1 MPRKFIVTEIPFLFV
16 TPQKNIVKEGFHPFA
31 FEQFFPL
38 LLVFKNY
45 SFDLLNADCR
55 AALNVALL
63 AIPQGMAYALVS
75 GLPIQYGLLGSAVAA
90 ILGCLFSN
98 SRFITLGPTNA
109 TSVLLFGV
117 FASLGMINQDG
128 MGTIEAIKILPWI
141 LLFSACF
148 LILASMLR
156 ISFMI
161 QFVSRTVI
169 TAYVTAAACLII
181 ANQTK
186 HVLGLELDSR
196 DTIATFWQIVYAS
209 SKALAGFS
217 TPALIVSGF
226 TALSY
231 IILQYKLKSL
241 PNVAITLILGSVF
254 HFLLQDTIGSV
265 QTLATFDSSLGI
277 LSTIHF
283 ESLSHSSGTILWASI
298 AISLLC
304 LLEGLSIGKSLA
316 ARAGERIQT
325 NRETFAIGMGNM
337 GCSLLSG
344 MPASGSLTRSSL
356 NIQSGAKTSASNLY
370 AGIFV
375 VIGYFSLGS
384 LVSYIPVPALATLVI
399 FIGASL
405 IKGRQIQ
412 AVSRA
417 TRSDAIT
424 FTVTLVVGLIISLQM
439 AIFAGVITSILLF
452 LRKVAVP
459 EMVEYGYN
467 EEGELAALSGKA
479 RRPEPEVSIVH
490 VEGEIF
496 FAAADLFYEQ
506 IRRVGEDPNLRV
518 LVLKLL
524 NAHHLDATS
533 VMALEELLDYL
544 KEKNCH
550 VLLCGVRRDILRI
563 LKNAGVL
570 SRMNRKNIF
579 PHTVSNPTLS
589 TAKAIKRAK
598 HLTSGEEAKVTIYA
612 EQMGKETK

>member
-1 MPRKFIVTEIPFLFV
+1 MRKKISLN
-16 TPQKNIVKEGFHPFA
+16 QL
-31 FEQFFPL
+31 FPL
-38 LLVFKNY
+38 LSVFRDY
-45 SFDLLNADCR
+45 SIGSLNADCR

-128 MGTIEAIKILPWI
+128 MGTVQAIEILPWI
-141 LLFSACF
+141 LLLSGCF

-156 ISFMI
+156 VSFMI

-169 TAYVTAAACLII
+169 TAYVTAAASLII
-181 ANQTK
+181 ANQAK
-186 HVLGLELDSR
+186 HVLGLELDSS
-196 DTIATFWQIVYAS
+196 DSIATFWQIVYAS
-209 SKALAGFS
+209 IKALNGFS
-217 TPALIVSGF
+217 ISALLISGL

-231 IILQYKLKSL
+231 ILLQYKLKAL
-241 PNVAITLILGSVF
+241 PNVAITLILASF
-254 HFLLQDTIGSV
+254 AHFLLQDSIGSV
-265 QTLATFDSSLGI
+265 NTLASFDSSLGI
-277 LSTIHF
+277 VSSIHF
-283 ESLSHSSGTILWASI
+283 DSLARFGGTILWASVAI
-298 AISLLC
+298 ALLC

-325 NRETFAIGMGNM
+325 NRETFAIGMGNV
-337 GCSLLSG
+337 GCSILSG
-344 MPASGSLTRSSL
+344 MPASGSLTRSTL
-356 NIQSGAKTSASNLY
+356 NIQSGAKTSASNLF

-375 VIGYFSLGS
+375 VSGYFSLGS

-399 FIGASL
+399 FIGATL

-417 TRSDAIT
+417 TRSDAVT
-424 FTVTLVVGLIISLQM
+424 FTVTLAVGLLFSLQM
-439 AIFAGVITSILLF
+439 AIFAGVVTSILLF
-452 LRKVAVP
+452 LRKVAEP

-467 EEGELAALSGKA
+467 GELAALSSKT

-490 VEGEIF
+490 VEGELF

-550 VLLCGVRRDILRI
+550 VLLCEVRRDALRI
-563 LKNAGVL
+563 LSNAGVL

-598 HLTSGEEAKVTIYA
+598 YLTSGEEAKVTIYA
-612 EQMGKETK
+612 EQIGKDPK

>member
-1 MPRKFIVTEIPFLFV
+1 MRHSGQSKSNNLFHFNKV
-16 TPQKNIVKEGFHPFA
+16 
-31 FEQFFPL
+31 FPIIS
-38 LLVFKNY
+38 VFKSY
-45 SFDLLNADCR
+45 SYNSMLADCKS
-55 AALNVALL
+55 AINVALL

-90 ILGCLFSN
+90 IVGSLFSN

-117 FASLGMINQDG
+117 FASLGLINQDG
-128 MGTIEAIKILPWI
+128 MGSERAIELLPWI
-141 LLFSACF
+141 LFFAASF
-148 LILASMLR
+148 LIIASLLR

-169 TAYVTAAACLII
+169 TAYVTAAAALII
-181 ANQTK
+181 ANQAK
-186 HVLGLELDSR
+186 HVLGLELDSN
-196 DTIATFWQIVYAS
+196 DAIATFWQIIYATIR
-209 SKALAGFS
+209 ALAEFS
-217 TPALIVSGF
+217 MSALIISGF
-226 TALSY
+226 TAISY
-231 IILQYKLKSL
+231 IFLQYKLKNL
-241 PNVAITLILGSVF
+241 PNVAITLLLASVVNY
-254 HFLLQDTIGSV
+254 LLKDYIGIV
-265 QTLATFDSSLGI
+265 HTLAHFDSSLNI
-277 LSTIHF
+277 IPSIQLHTLEHF
-283 ESLSHSSGTILWASI
+283 SGTILSASI
-298 AISLLC
+298 AIALLC

-325 NRETFAIGMGNM
+325 NQETFAIGMGNI
-337 GCSLLSG
+337 GCSILSG

-356 NIQSGAKTSASNLY
+356 NIQSGARTGASNLF
-370 AGIFV
+370 AGLFV
-375 VIGYFSLGS
+375 IGGYFSLGGI
-384 LVSYIPVPALATLVI
+384 VEHIPVPALATLVV

-405 IKGRQIQ
+405 IKARQIQ

-417 TRSDAIT
+417 TRSDGVT
-424 FTVTLVVGLIISLQM
+424 FTVTLVVGLIFSLQI
-439 AIFAGVITSILLF
+439 AIFAGVVTSILLF
-452 LRKVAVP
+452 LRKVAEP

-467 EEGELAALSGKA
+467 EDGELAELSSKT

-490 VEGEIF
+490 VEGELF

-550 VLLCGVRRDILRI
+550 VLLCEVRRDVLRI

-579 PHTVSNPTLS
+579 PHTMSNPTLS

-612 EQMGKETK
+612 EQISKK

>member
-156 ISFMI
+156 VSFMI

-196 DTIATFWQIVYAS
+196 DTIATFWQIIYAS
-209 SKALAGFS
+209 TKALAGFS

-265 QTLATFDSSLGI
+265 NTLATFDSSLGI
-277 LSTIHF
+277 LSSINFLYLILAEPFFGHQLQF
-283 ESLSHSSGTILWASI
+283 LCSASSKDSPSVNHSRQELVNEFKPIGKPL
-298 AISLLC
+298 
-304 LLEGLSIGKSLA
+304 LLEWAIWAAPFFLA
-316 ARAGERIQT
+316 CPPRAH
-325 NRETFAIGMGNM
+325 
-337 GCSLLSG
+337 L
-344 MPASGSLTRSSL
+344 PAPL
-356 NIQSGAKTSASNLY
+356 
-370 AGIFV
+370 
-375 VIGYFSLGS
+375 
-384 LVSYIPVPALATLVI
+384 
-399 FIGASL
+399 
-405 IKGRQIQ
+405 
-412 AVSRA
+412 
-417 TRSDAIT
+417 
-424 FTVTLVVGLIISLQM
+424 
-439 AIFAGVITSILLF
+439 
-452 LRKVAVP
+452 
-459 EMVEYGYN
+459 
-467 EEGELAALSGKA
+467 
-479 RRPEPEVSIVH
+479 
-490 VEGEIF
+490 
-496 FAAADLFYEQ
+496 
-506 IRRVGEDPNLRV
+506 
-518 LVLKLL
+518 
-524 NAHHLDATS
+524 
-533 VMALEELLDYL
+533 
-544 KEKNCH
+544 
-550 VLLCGVRRDILRI
+550 
-563 LKNAGVL
+563 
-570 SRMNRKNIF
+570 
-579 PHTVSNPTLS
+579 
-589 TAKAIKRAK
+589 
-598 HLTSGEEAKVTIYA
+598 
-612 EQMGKETK
+612 

>member
-1 MPRKFIVTEIPFLFV
+1 VSPKKIKSE
-16 TPQKNIVKEGFHPFA
+16 KENVEFSINRV
-31 FEQFFPL
+31 FPIIQVL
-38 LLVFKNY
+38 TNY
-45 SFDLLNADCR
+45 SIRSMRADLKS
-55 AALNVALL
+55 ALNVALL

-90 ILGCLFSN
+90 IVGCFFSN

-117 FASLGMINQDG
+117 FASLGLINQDG
-128 MGTIEAIKILPWI
+128 MGSERAIELLPWI
-141 LLFSACF
+141 LFFSGAF
-148 LILASMLR
+148 LIIASLLK

-169 TAYVTAAACLII
+169 TAYVTAAAALII
-181 ANQTK
+181 ANQAK
-186 HVLGLELDSR
+186 HVLGLELDSN
-196 DTIATFWQIVYAS
+196 DSIATFWHIIYATVR
-209 SKALAGFS
+209 ALSEFS
-217 TPALIVSGF
+217 TSALLISGF
-226 TALSY
+226 TAFSY
-231 IILQYKLKSL
+231 ILLQYKLKTL
-241 PNVAITLILGSVF
+241 PNVAITL
-254 HFLLQDTIGSV
+254 LLASFVNYLLKDSIGFV
-265 QTLATFDSSLGI
+265 HTLAHFDST
-277 LSTIHF
+277 LSIIPSIHLDTLENF
-283 ESLSHSSGTILWASI
+283 SGTILSASI
-298 AISLLC
+298 AIALLC

-325 NRETFAIGMGNM
+325 NQETFAIGMGNI

-356 NIQSGAKTSASNLY
+356 NIQSGAKSSISNLF

-375 VIGYFSLGS
+375 VVGYFSLGG
-384 LVSYIPVPALATLVI
+384 LVQYVPVPALATLVV

-405 IKGRQIQ
+405 IKARQIQ

-417 TRSDAIT
+417 TRSDAVT
-424 FTVTLVVGLIISLQM
+424 FTVTLVVGLIFSLQI
-439 AIFAGVITSILLF
+439 AIFAGVVTSILLF
-452 LRKVAVP
+452 LRKVAEP

-467 EEGELAALSGKA
+467 EDGELAELSSQT

-490 VEGEIF
+490 VEGELF

-550 VLLCGVRRDILRI
+550 VLLCEVRRDVLRI
-563 LKNAGVL
+563 IKNAGVL

-579 PHTVSNPTLS
+579 PHTMSNPTLS

-612 EQMGKETK
+612 EQVAKK

>member
-1 MPRKFIVTEIPFLFV
+1 MNIHFSNLFPILN
-16 TPQKNIVKEGFHPFA
+16 TFKE
-31 FEQFFPL
+31 
-38 LLVFKNY
+38 Y
-45 SFDLLNADCR
+45 SATSLNSDCK

-75 GLPIQYGLLGSAVAA
+75 GLPIQYGLLGSAVAP
-90 ILGCLFSN
+90 IMGSVFSK
-98 SRFITLGPTNA
+98 SKFITLGPTNA
-109 TSVLLFGV
+109 TAVLLFGV
-117 FASLGMINQDG
+117 FASIGLINQDG
-128 MGTIEAIKILPWI
+128 MADQAALLLLPWI
-141 LLFSACF
+141 IILSGIFLVVASLLK
-148 LILASMLR
+148 

-186 HVLGLELDSR
+186 HIFGLELNSSGDL
-196 DTIATFWQIVYAS
+196 ATFWQIAYATLLALGNISES
-209 SKALAGFS
+209 S
-217 TPALIVSGF
+217 LILSLI
-226 TALSY
+226 TAIVFCL
-231 IILQYKLKSL
+231 LQLKIKSL
-241 PNVAITLILGSVF
+241 PNVALTLLISS
-254 HFLLQDTIGSV
+254 TINFFYTDSIGPV
-265 QTLATFDSSLGI
+265 TTLNSFDSSIGI
-277 LSTIHF
+277 FSAF
-283 ESLSHSSGTILWASI
+283 EINIVSQNVSTILWASV
-298 AISLLC
+298 AVSLLC

-316 ARAGERIQT
+316 ARAGKRIET
-325 NRETFAIGMGNM
+325 NQETFAIGMGNF

-356 NIQSGAKTSASNLY
+356 NIQSGAKTSFSNLL

-375 VIGYFSLGS
+375 LIGYIFLGS
-384 LVSYIPVPALATLVI
+384 IVSYIPVPALATLVV
-399 FIGASL
+399 FTGASL
-405 IKGRQIQ
+405 IKGRQIR

-424 FTVTLVVGLIISLQM
+424 FAVTLFVGLIFSLQM

-452 LRKVAVP
+452 LRKVAEP

-467 EEGELAALSGKA
+467 EDGELTELSAKT
-479 RRPEPEVSIVH
+479 RRPVPEVSIVH
-490 VEGEIF
+490 VEGELF

-506 IRRVGEDPNLRV
+506 MRRVGEDPNLRV

-533 VMALEELLDYL
+533 VMAMEELLDYL

-550 VLLCGVRRDILRI
+550 VLLCEVRRDVLRI
-563 LKNAGVL
+563 LKNSGVL

-579 PHTVSNPTLS
+579 PHTISNPTLS

-598 HLTSGEEAKVTIYA
+598 LLTTGEETRVTIYA
-612 EQMGKETK
+612 DQINKT